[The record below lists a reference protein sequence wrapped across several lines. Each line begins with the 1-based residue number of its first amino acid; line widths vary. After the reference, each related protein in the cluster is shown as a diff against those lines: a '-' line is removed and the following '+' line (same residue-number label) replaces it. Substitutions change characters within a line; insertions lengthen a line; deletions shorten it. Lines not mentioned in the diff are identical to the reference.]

1 MRFDD
6 HSRFT
11 LAHISPLQ
19 AHRGVP
25 LSHTYLSTPASTHT
39 AARITLV
46 YSLPLSS
53 IITNFHSTLKSLT
66 SGFASFDYEEG
77 PYERGDLCRMN
88 ILVNS
93 VKVDALCSVLHRS
106 AVQKEGRDW
115 AKRLREVVPRQQ
127 YEVSRVSLSRF
138 LHDHTN
144 VTLISTGRH
153 PGRCWV
159 LHHRQGTVRR
169 SFRYS
174 TRCSDLLHDP
184 QSRAH
189 EEGCHC

>member
-1 MRFDD
+1 MHLDTLELSSTSALYVSLSCSFP
-6 HSRFT
+6 SLSLTFT
-11 LAHISPLQ
+11 LSQ

-25 LSHTYLSTPASTHT
+25 LSHTYLSTPSSAHSV
-39 AARITLV
+39 ARITLV

-127 YEVSRVSLSRF
+127 YEVSFVWLPKHSKA
-138 LHDHTN
+138 
-144 VTLISTGRH
+144 
-153 PGRCWV
+153 
-159 LHHRQGTVRR
+159 
-169 SFRYS
+169 RY
-174 TRCSDLLHDP
+174 
-184 QSRAH
+184 
-189 EEGCHC
+189 